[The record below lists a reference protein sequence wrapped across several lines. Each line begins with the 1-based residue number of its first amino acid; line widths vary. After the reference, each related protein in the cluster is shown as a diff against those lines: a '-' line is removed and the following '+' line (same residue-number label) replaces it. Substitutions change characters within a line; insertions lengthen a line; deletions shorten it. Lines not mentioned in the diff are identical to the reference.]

1 MGVEYAAE
9 RKATGVDDSAVRRLT
24 VWLGERL
31 GESVAI
37 GAVERLSGGA
47 IQENWGLT
55 LVHGDGREERLVL
68 RRDAAAPIPS
78 SRSRAEEFAVL
89 KVARAAGIAVPA
101 PVALCTNEAV
111 LGGPFFLMRH
121 VSGIADPR
129 LLVRNDSLIPDR
141 PEFGAALGA
150 ALARIHSL
158 RPSRP
163 DLSFLGPPDPDPAM
177 ARIRAQRWNLDRLAA
192 PQPAIEFVLR
202 RLERDRPRPAAI
214 TLIHG
219 DYRIGNIMVAKGR
232 IAAVLDWEFADWGDP
247 DEDLG
252 WFTARCWRFGC
263 EDREAG
269 GVAARADFY
278 RGYEQISGRKVAS
291 ERAPYWEAMAA
302 IRWAIIALQQGER
315 HRAEEKPGLEAA
327 LSGRMAPQLVQEAMA
342 RIAGSRH
349 A

>member
-1 MGVEYAAE
+1 M
-9 RKATGVDDSAVRRLT
+9 DDSAKRRLT
-24 VWLGERL
+24 AWLGERL
-31 GESVAI
+31 GEPVTI
-37 GAVERLSGGA
+37 RTIERLSGGA
-47 IQENWGLT
+47 IQENWGLM

-68 RRDAAAPIPS
+68 RRDSAATIVS
-78 SRSRAEEFAVL
+78 SRSRAEEFSL
-89 KVARAAGIAVPA
+89 LEAAQREGIAVPA
-101 PVALCTNEAV
+101 PVALCTDAAI
-111 LGGPFFLMRH
+111 LGGPFFLMRR

-129 LLVRNDSLIPDR
+129 LLVRDDSLIPDR
-141 PEFGAALGA
+141 PRFGATLGA
-150 ALARIHSL
+150 ELARIHAV
-158 RPSRP
+158 RPPRP

-177 ARIRAQRWNLDRLAA
+177 ARIQAQRRNLDRLAA

-219 DYRIGNIMVAKGR
+219 DYRIGNIMVADGR

-252 WFTARCWRFGC
+252 WFTARCWRFGR

-278 RGYEQISGRKVAS
+278 RGYEQISGRRVAL

-315 HRAEEKPGLEAA
+315 CRTEEKPGLEAA

-342 RIAGSRH
+342 RIAAFGH